1 MNKKILITFILII
14 ILSTVIYIVIKLN
27 KNNIQVPQYI
37 PQDYYAKII
46 YGNKHFYT
54 YTENNNDPKRLSDKK
69 YYFIETSID
78 SETNLEKIVRKQ
90 YIAYPQDI
98 WKEVNEKSKVIIN
111 TDTFSAKYNKGDIIN
126 LSDFLMLIS
135 ID

>member
-1 MNKKILITFILII
+1 MKKVSIVVILVLII
-14 ILSTVIYIVIKLN
+14 STVIIITTKKN
-27 KNNIQVPQYI
+27 KTDIQIPQNI

-46 YGNKHFYT
+46 DGSKYFYT
-54 YTENNNDPKRLSDKK
+54 YTENNNDPKRFSDKK

-111 TDTFSAKYNKGDIIN
+111 TDTLSAKYNKGDIIN

>member
-1 MNKKILITFILII
+1 MNKKILLIFILII
-14 ILSTVIYIVIKLN
+14 ILITIIYVIINLN
-27 KNNIQVPQYI
+27 KNNIEIPQYI

-46 YGNKHFYT
+46 DGSKYFYT
-54 YTENNNDPKRLSDKK
+54 YTENNNDPKRFSDKK

-78 SETNLEKIVRKQ
+78 NETNLEKIVRKQ
-90 YIAYPQDI
+90 YISYPQDI

-111 TDTFSAKYNKGDIIN
+111 TDKWSAKYNKGDTIN